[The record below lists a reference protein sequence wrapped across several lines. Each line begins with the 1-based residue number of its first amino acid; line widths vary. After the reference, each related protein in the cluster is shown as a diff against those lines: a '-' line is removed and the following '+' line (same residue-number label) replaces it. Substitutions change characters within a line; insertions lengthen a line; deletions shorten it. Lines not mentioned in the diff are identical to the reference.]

1 MKKLGITVL
10 ILIHTVAGFGAGI
23 WYANRSAAGAG
34 AAGTAKKDRKV
45 LYWVDP
51 MHPAYKSDKPGIAPD
66 CGMKLEPVYEDGV
79 PAETASAPEPAK
91 PQGKVLYYQDP
102 QDPKYRSDKPGM
114 NPETGND
121 LQPVYESANVINIS
135 AEKQQ
140 LIGVKYA
147 NVEAFGGVEAIR
159 ANGKVTQDETKL
171 TRVHPKIEGW
181 IQKVHA
187 DFTGQFIKQGD
198 PLLTIYSPEMLA
210 TEQEFL
216 LALNARDS
224 MKKGPNRE
232 AYENSELLIEAA
244 RRRLELWDFGA
255 AQIEELEKTRKPI
268 RTITLYSPAS
278 GYVMSRNAFPSQ
290 RVMPETELYMIADL
304 SRVWIVADVFETD
317 LPKIQIGRAAAV
329 SLPYD
334 NGRSLTA
341 KVSYIQ
347 PQIDPQT
354 RTAKVRLE
362 VANPGIKLKPDMFV
376 QVSFETPVAGRVS
389 VPADAVLNTGLRK
402 TVFVDR
408 GSGNLEARQVETGQ
422 RFGDR
427 IQIVNGLRPGER
439 VVASGAFLI
448 DSEAQLKAGTRQ

>member
-1 MKKLGITVL
+1 MKKLGTALFIL
-10 ILIHTVAGFGAGI
+10 ILTAAGFGAGI
-23 WYANRSAAGAG
+23 WYAKRYGLGSPTAGSAKGG
-34 AAGTAKKDRKV
+34 RKI
-45 LYWVDP
+45 LYYVDP

-66 CGMKLEPVYEDGV
+66 CGMKLEPVYEDGG
-79 PAETASAPEPAK
+79 PASPEPVK

-102 QDPKYRSDKPGM
+102 QDPKYRSDKPGL

-121 LQPVYESANVINIS
+121 LQPVYESSNVINIS

-147 NVEAFGGVEAIR
+147 TVEPVGGVEAIR

-210 TEQEFL
+210 TQLEFL
-216 LALNARDS
+216 LALNARDT
-224 MKKGPNRE
+224 MKKGANHE

-244 RRRLELWDFGA
+244 RRRLELWDLSA
-255 AQIEELEKTRKPI
+255 AQIEEIEKTRKTI

-317 LPKIQIGRAAAV
+317 LPKMQIGRAASV
-329 SLPYD
+329 SLPYE
-334 NGRSLTA
+334 NGRTFNA
-341 KVSYIQ
+341 KISYIQ
-347 PQIDPQT
+347 PQVDPQT

-362 VANPGIKLKPDMFV
+362 VPNPGVKLKPDMFV
-376 QVSFETPVAGRVS
+376 QVDFEVPVAGRLA

-402 TVFVDR
+402 TVFVDH
-408 GSGNLEARQVETGQ
+408 GNGNLEPRQVETGE

-427 IQIVNGLRPGER
+427 IQIISGIRPGER
-439 VVASGAFLI
+439 VVSSGAFLI
-448 DSEAQLKAGTRQ
+448 DSEAQLKGSAK